1 MSRLGCGRHFPDSDT
16 LRRSGIGHEALPR
29 ARPLVGSML
38 VNRRHSEAAERF
50 AERRR
55 REDEAPR
62 LRTRVPSLV
71 SLRLEVEERRPASP
85 AVDSRHV
92 RHIVDSAPALF
103 VIPCGDPACKNG
115 GHDVTDAI
123 LRGLAAGS
131 ARFEVEDVCAG
142 DIGTAQCGRVLKV
155 TAIATYR

>member
-1 MSRLGCGRHFPDSDT
+1 
-16 LRRSGIGHEALPR
+16 
-29 ARPLVGSML
+29 ML
-38 VNRRHSEAAERF
+38 ATKIMNKRHSEAAERF

-62 LRTRVPSLV
+62 LRARVPGLV

-103 VIPCGDPACKNG
+103 MIPCGDPGCKNG
-115 GHDVTDAI
+115 GHDVTDAV
-123 LRGLAAGS
+123 LRGLASGS
-131 ARFEVEDVCAG
+131 KRFEVEDVCAG

-155 TAIATYR
+155 TAIATYK